1 MARPLR
7 VSQEGVGD
15 PSRTLSLRQ
24 YFIYAA
30 YNHLD
35 WRNRANAKVFYATE
49 WGAKPVETRHE
60 RHIQARYDPHSR
72 YLIGMMT
79 GSWRKSGA
87 AINTPRIF

>member
-24 YFIYAA
+24 YFLYAA

-35 WRNRANAKVFYATE
+35 WRNRANANFFE
-49 WGAKPVETRHE
+49 RPNWGAKPVEGSHE
-60 RHIQARYDPHSR
+60 RQIQARYDPHPP
-72 YLIGMMT
+72 I
-79 GSWRKSGA
+79 
-87 AINTPRIF
+87 